1 MRQRRELPDEAI
13 SDKIASAQFM
23 TMTTS
28 SRRQRVTLM
37 ASRKSSTGSK
47 RKVQRPPREKLL
59 WMYRTMMRI
68 RRFEEAA
75 EDAFRNARMRGA
87 LHFYIG
93 EEATATGVCADLR
106 TDDYITSTHR
116 GHGHCIAKGGQLNKM
131 MAELFGRVTGYCG
144 GKGGSMHIADL
155 DIGILGANGIVGAG
169 IPIAAGAGLGVK
181 LSGEDGVVVCFFGD
195 GAGPT
200 GAFHEGVNFA
210 AVKDLPVIFVCENNH
225 YGMATTSANSNAG
238 PSIAARAVA
247 YGIHGASVDG
257 NDVFAVHAVALEA
270 IDRARNGGGPTLIE
284 ADTYRFKGHT
294 VHDMAAYR
302 AKKELEEWLKKDPIE
317 RFKKTVSTEKLLDAE
332 DMTGIDSEVERE
344 VADAVEFAEASP
356 YPELDSIEQGVYA
369 D

>member
-23 TMTTS
+23 SMTTS

-37 ASRKSSTGSK
+37 ASRKSSTSSK

-93 EEATATGVCADLR
+93 EEATATGMCADLR

-131 MAELFGRVTGYCG
+131 MAELYGRVTGYCG

-181 LSGEDGVVVCFFGD
+181 LSGEDRVVVCFFGD

-225 YGMATTSANSNAG
+225 YGMATTSTNSNAG
-238 PSIAARAVA
+238 PSIAARADS
-247 YGIHGASVDG
+247 YGIHGATVDG
-257 NDVFAVHAVALEA
+257 NDVFAVNAVAREA

-302 AKKELEEWLKKDPIE
+302 AKKELEDWLKKDPIE
-317 RFKKTVSTEKLLDAE
+317 RFKKTVSTEKLLDA
-332 DMTGIDSEVERE
+332 DDLTGIDSEVERE